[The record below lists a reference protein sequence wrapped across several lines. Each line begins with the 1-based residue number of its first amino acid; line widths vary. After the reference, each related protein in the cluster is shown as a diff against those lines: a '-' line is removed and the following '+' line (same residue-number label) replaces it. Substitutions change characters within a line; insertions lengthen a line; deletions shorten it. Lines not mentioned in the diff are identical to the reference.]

1 MDFLKFHPRFSG
13 NRDSGENLKKV
24 LALVLAFACAFTM
37 FAGAAFTDQADIKV
51 DSEVVDTL
59 VSLGIVEGFEDGSF
73 QPNATVTRAQ
83 MAKMI
88 YVLRTGKSDASAYND
103 DKTSFTDIGSH
114 WARGYIKYCQSL
126 GIIAGKSNTIFA
138 PNATVTAQEAA
149 KMLLVTLGYNAE
161 KAGLVGANWA
171 SKTNA
176 LADENGLLEDV
187 NTSFTSAC
195 PRQYAAQLIYN
206 AIDTPTVVW
215 RDDAYTNT
223 NYKDEDNQTIGEKYM
238 GLESD
243 TGMLVAAGKVGLDGQ
258 KYDEDQ
264 IALAHV
270 NKNDVGKDDGDIVT
284 LSDVTGDYS
293 ALLGQ
298 HVKVLHKV
306 TKTGVNNSKDKV
318 YGVYATDKNGVLF
331 TGISKD
337 LDTVSGEKKINVNG
351 KKYDVD
357 SKLTVY
363 TYSLSK
369 EKFESKDQDISTA
382 AKIAT
387 AVKALNDDAFKI
399 SVISNDDD
407 SKIDTIVKVPV
418 TFSKIT
424 ATTSTTVTYKVCNN
438 KGGTTSVGAKL
449 NFEDDTPE
457 MYDGF
462 KKDDYVFVG
471 TNLHTGNTA
480 FTKAEKISGKVSA
493 SKKNEIKVDG
503 SWYKLTHT
511 DKKDKVL
518 DTNKNVE
525 LYVCGNY
532 AYYVDG
538 SVSGNLDTLL
548 LKSVEDTYSTLNGGV
563 SAKVIFADGTEK
575 IINIEGWKH
584 YDSSWTSYTDE
595 AGTLKAQIGA
605 IPTNA
610 LYIYD
615 EDDGNY
621 TLTDISKAGKSGT
634 DYEDFDIADSSVNY
648 KDKANTLAGDSVND
662 DAVIYLQYKSA
673 GDTKYKVITGK
684 DLANYD
690 DMTGTG
696 SSIALSDDDGVAYA
710 FLNLGTSNTTSNDT
724 LYGVVTKAVKQRNA
738 DNKEVVYLEMVTADG
753 EKTGDNAVETDKT
766 DVNAFS
772 KGDIVK
778 FDGSYTQAKNV
789 EVISNATKAESDG
802 KTAGYAAV
810 AKDGTSSSKSI
821 QFKNNKLYTKDGA
834 EIAAADNGTA
844 AKTYGAK
851 VSDTV
856 VIYLNSVDWEAGD
869 AQDWMEAEL
878 NSGDTAYKA
887 NVFAVINKD
896 DELDLLVIGTEDNEI
911 RSSANTDKAVEI
923 AK

>member
-13 NRDSGENLKKV
+13 NRDSGANLKKV

-51 DSEVVDTL
+51 DAEVVDTL

-103 DKTSFTDIGSH
+103 DKTSFTDISSH

-171 SKTNA
+171 AKTNA

-187 NTSFTSAC
+187 NTSFTAAC

-243 TGMLVAAGKVGLDGQ
+243 TGMLVAAGKIGLNGK

-264 IALAHV
+264 IVLSHV
-270 NKNDVGKDDGDIVT
+270 NKNDIGENVGDTTVLDDVA
-284 LSDVTGDYS
+284 GDYS

-306 TKTGVNNSKDKV
+306 TKTGVNSNKDKV
-318 YGVYATDKNGVLF
+318 YGVYATDKNGVLY
-331 TGISKD
+331 TGVSSD
-337 LDTVSGEKKINVNG
+337 LDTVSGEKKIDVNG

-357 SKLTVY
+357 DTLTVY
-363 TYSLSK
+363 TYDLAT
-369 EKFESKDQDISTA
+369 EKFVKTTPVVATA
-382 AKIAT
+382 ANIAT

-424 ATTSTTVTYKVCNN
+424 ATTSTTVTYKVCNT

-493 SKKNEIKVDG
+493 SKKNEVKVDG
-503 SWYKLTHT
+503 SWYKLTYT

-525 LYVCGNY
+525 LYVCGDY

-575 IINIEGWKH
+575 VINVEGWNH
-584 YDSSWTSYTDE
+584 YDSTWTSYTDE

-696 SSIALSDDDGVAYA
+696 KSIALSDDDGVAYA

-766 DVNAFS
+766 NVDDFN

-821 QFKNNKLYTKDGA
+821 QFKNNSLYTKNGVA
-834 EIAAADNGTA
+834 IAAADNGTA

-878 NSGDTAYKA
+878 NNADTKYKA

-911 RSSANTDKAVEI
+911 RSSVDTDNAVEI

>member
-1 MDFLKFHPRFSG
+1 MDFLKFQPRFSS
-13 NRDSGENLKKV
+13 NRDSGANLKKV

-161 KAGLVGANWA
+161 KAGLVGAGWA

-187 NTSFTSAC
+187 NTSFTGPC

-264 IALAHV
+264 IVLDKV
-270 NKNDVGKDDGDIVT
+270 NKNDVATT

-306 TKTGVNNSKDKV
+306 TKTGVNSNKDKV
-318 YGVYATDKNGVLF
+318 YGVYATDKNGVLY
-331 TGISKD
+331 TGIAKD
-337 LDTVSGEKKINVNG
+337 LDTVSGEKKIDVNG

-369 EKFESKDQDISTA
+369 EKFESATPAVDTA

-595 AGTLKAQIGA
+595 AGTLKTQIGA

-869 AQDWMEAEL
+869 AQDWTEAEL
-878 NSGDTAYKA
+878 TGAHDENYKA

-911 RSSANTDKAVEI
+911 RSSADTDNAVLI

>member
-1 MDFLKFHPRFSG
+1 
-13 NRDSGENLKKV
+13 
-24 LALVLAFACAFTM
+24 M

-51 DSEVVDTL
+51 DADAVDTL

-176 LADENGLLEDV
+176 LADENGLLDDV

-595 AGTLKAQIGA
+595 AGTLKTQIGA

-690 DMTGTG
+690 DMTTDN
-696 SSIALSDDDGVAYA
+696 STHSVALSDDDGVAYA
-710 FLNLGTSNTTSNDT
+710 YMNLGTSNTTSNDT

-753 EKTGDNAVETDKT
+753 EKKGDNAVETDKT
-766 DVNAFS
+766 NVDDFN

-778 FDGSYTQAKNV
+778 FDGSYTLAKNV
-789 EVISNATKAESDG
+789 EVISNDTVADTDG
-802 KTAGYAAV
+802 KTAGYGAV

-821 QFKNNKLYTKDGA
+821 QFKNNTLYTKSGVA
-834 EIAAADNGTA
+834 ITNSKE
-844 AKTYGAK
+844 YGAK

-856 VIYLNSVDWEAGD
+856 VIYLNSVDWKAGD
-869 AQDWMEAEL
+869 AQDWTEAEL
-878 NSGDTAYKA
+878 TGAHDENYKA

-911 RSSANTDKAVEI
+911 RSSADTDNAVLI